1 MIVRLSSKARFRRE
15 VGWIF
20 LCDLRTLRDFEVPE
34 EYLDLLIRLRRGV
47 DREQLTSDEQRLVN
61 DLEKLELTCEG
72 EVSPTIWATLEF
84 E

>member
-1 MIVRLSSKARFRRE
+1 MIVKLSSKARFRRE

-34 EYLDLLIRLRRGV
+34 KYWNLLERLRCGLDPER
-47 DREQLTSDEQRLVN
+47 LTPDEQRLVS
-61 DLEKLELTCEG
+61 DLETLELTCEG
-72 EVSPTIWATLEF
+72 EVSPKIWSTLEF